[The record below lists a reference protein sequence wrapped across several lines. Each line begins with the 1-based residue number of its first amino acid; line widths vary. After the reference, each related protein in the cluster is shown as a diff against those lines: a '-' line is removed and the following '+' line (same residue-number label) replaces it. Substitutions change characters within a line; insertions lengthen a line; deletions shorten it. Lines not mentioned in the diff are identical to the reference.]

1 MRKTQHKLPVVKLL
15 CITADLL
22 TIASIAT
29 LMTLL
34 RKELGGEFHIASYTR
49 LWPFLIFFWLAFEK
63 MGLYS
68 GTSIF
73 SGACLGPAEEIRR
86 IFYGLTAVFIL
97 LGFGNY
103 CYHPDDYLYSRGVLL
118 GSFLLC
124 IIAVP
129 IERTILRK
137 IFTRMGCWGIPVIL
151 IGSGKMARTIFDSIH
166 RHPEYG
172 LRPVGYFTDQQNSTL
187 AKDAVFLGAL
197 NEIVEKTKALSIQYA
212 ILAKDDGMDPSYI
225 QKVIRQYGPAFPH
238 LLLIPESLSQIGTG
252 ISPKDIGGTLGLE
265 IRHNLQI
272 PSIYR
277 IKRIIDY
284 LLAFPTLI
292 ATLPLLGLL
301 AAWVKLDSS
310 GPVFFKHQRVTKNG
324 RQINIYKFRTM
335 DDGAQ
340 EELNELLRSSPEL
353 QEEWT
358 KYGKLENDPRITRAG
373 KWLRRSSLDELPQLF
388 NVLQGKLTLVGP
400 RPLVEKEL
408 EIYGEAASLFDQV
421 LPGLTGLWQVSGRNE
436 LTYTERAKLDLYY
449 VNNWSVWLD
458 IYILAKTVYA
468 VFFRHGAK

>member
-1 MRKTQHKLPVVKLL
+1 MVKLL
-15 CITADLL
+15 CIAADLL
-22 TIASIAT
+22 TIASIAA

-34 RKELGGEFHIASYTR
+34 RKALGGEFHPAVYIR

-103 CYHPDDYLYSRGVLL
+103 CYHPDDYLYSRGVML

-151 IGSGKMARTIFDSIH
+151 IGSEKTARTIFDSIR

-172 LRPVGYFTDQQNSTL
+172 LRPVGYFTDQQNS
-187 AKDAVFLGAL
+187 AMPEAAVFMGGL
-197 NEIVEKTKALSIQYA
+197 NEIVQQTEALSIKYA
-212 ILAKDDGMDPSYI
+212 ILAKEDGMDPAYI
-225 QKVIRQYGPAFPH
+225 QKVIRQYGTTFPH
-238 LLLIPESLSQIGTG
+238 LLLVSESLSQIGSG
-252 ISPKDIGGTLGLE
+252 VSPKDIGDTLGFE
-265 IRHNLQI
+265 IRHNLRI

-284 LLAFPTLI
+284 LLTLPSLI
-292 ATLPLLGLL
+292 AALPLLGLL
-301 AAWVKLDSS
+301 AAWIKLDSS
-310 GPVFFKHQRVTKNG
+310 GPVFFKHLRVTKNG

-335 DDGAQ
+335 VDGAQ
-340 EELNELLRSSPEL
+340 EELHELLQSSHEL

-373 KWLRRSSLDELPQLF
+373 KWLRKTSLDELPQLI
-388 NVLQGKLTLVGP
+388 NVLQGKITLVGP
-400 RPLVEKEL
+400 RPIIQDEL
-408 EIYGEAASLFDQV
+408 KHYGESAELFDKV

-436 LTYTERAKLDLYY
+436 LTYEERVRLDNYY
-449 VNNWSVWLD
+449 ANNWSVWLD
-458 IYILAKTVYA
+458 LYILAKTVYA
-468 VFFRHGAK
+468 VLFRNGAR